1 MKTGGKNTPLSA
13 NECHNLKKTCH
24 KTAKNSVRIPQFLS
38 GNDIFGIFAVMK
50 PIYIILT
57 VLAMSNIL
65 FLILFIHSRWAYRKL
80 MQKSLETEE
89 KKNALVETASYNI
102 EVVPDEQERRILRD
116 LQKAMEQEKV
126 FLDPTISVQDLAKRL
141 GTNRTSLSHIINTH
155 LNQNFASLLNSYRIK
170 EAVNLLSDPQHFDD
184 KMEAVGE
191 MCGYNNRQV
200 FHAAFK
206 KEMGITPNH
215 FRNINKRKATP
226 KHSEEEVES

>member
-1 MKTGGKNTPLSA
+1 
-13 NECHNLKKTCH
+13 
-24 KTAKNSVRIPQFLS
+24 
-38 GNDIFGIFAVMK
+38 MK
-50 PIYIILT
+50 PIYIILS

-65 FLILFIHSRWAYRKL
+65 FLILFIHSRWSYRKL

-89 KKNALVETASYNI
+89 KKNALVETASFNI
-102 EVVPDEQERRILRD
+102 EIVPDEQERRILRD
-116 LQKAMEQEKV
+116 LQKAMEQGKV

-206 KEMGITPNH
+206 KEMGITPSH
-215 FRNINKRKATP
+215 FRNINKNRIK
-226 KHSEEEVES
+226 ENI